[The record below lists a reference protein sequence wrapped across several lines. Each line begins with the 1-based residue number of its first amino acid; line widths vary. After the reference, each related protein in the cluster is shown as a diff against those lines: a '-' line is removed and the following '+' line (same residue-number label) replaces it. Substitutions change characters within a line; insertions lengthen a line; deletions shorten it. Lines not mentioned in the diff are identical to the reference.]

1 MFEADLYC
9 LLGIVW
15 ASFISLGSM
24 GMFWWLER
32 YHNLNFLAEIIVI
45 AFIGFGM
52 TVVAFM
58 KQWMAKPSFNTGDHP

>member
-15 ASFISLGSM
+15 ASFILLGSM